1 MNLFFATYWLWIW
14 CYLNKWNCALQYG
27 VAVLVLLWRTNLA
40 PDCLI
45 PETSFVGKFLLLP
58 KEDPSFSS
66 KGWISNVGLTEVEP
80 RVGGKYLFSGEKYPW
95 TNSSSLVINTARK
108 KMTLRL
114 PVIILAISLLSIAQ
128 FKNHSHVKKNNQE
141 EKMKMLDFWLLFQ
154 NFLPNGTIFLLS
166 LQFESLHQQKGNCVS
181 CSSLLLCT
189 EISVSCSTDDMSMA
203 KTDF

>member
-1 MNLFFATYWLWIW
+1 
-14 CYLNKWNCALQYG
+14 
-27 VAVLVLLWRTNLA
+27 
-40 PDCLI
+40 
-45 PETSFVGKFLLLP
+45 
-58 KEDPSFSS
+58 
-66 KGWISNVGLTEVEP
+66 
-80 RVGGKYLFSGEKYPW
+80 
-95 TNSSSLVINTARK
+95 VINTARK

-189 EISVSCSTDDMSMA
+189 EISVSCSTDDMSVA
-203 KTDF
+203 KPDF